1 MLARAV
7 RALAG
12 LQARSAIWHLLW
24 MLLHL
29 EVTLS
34 FFEKH
39 TQQSPDLIGASAFLR
54 AQKNRRKSRL
64 FVMFA
69 VGENVT
75 MGIS

>member
-1 MLARAV
+1 
-7 RALAG
+7 
-12 LQARSAIWHLLW
+12 